1 MSSLAM
7 VDTESQQFY
16 SLLEHYELTEKE
28 SNREMSNRN
37 LNAISNSCCRRWRDL
52 LAHLE
57 LPDILI
63 EDLERNYAKEEERRY
78 NFFSK
83 WKEREGSGASYKR
96 LVMALLD
103 INCRDDAEKVLK
115 ILKDQH
121 EVR

>member
-1 MSSLAM
+1 M
-7 VDTESQQFY
+7 
-16 SLLEHYELTEKE
+16 
-28 SNREMSNRN
+28 
-37 LNAISNSCCRRWRDL
+37 
-52 LAHLE
+52 AHLE

-83 WKEREGSGASYKR
+83 WKEREGSGANYKR
-96 LVMALLD
+96 LAMALLE
-103 INCRDDAEKVLK
+103 INCRDDAERVLK